1 MLKSFQNDN
10 LLYRKS
16 KISVLNTKTFLEFN
30 GIKLNF
36 YKIVAQVNFVWG
48 N

>member
-1 MLKSFQNDN
+1 MLKSFQNDI

-16 KISVLNTKTFLEFN
+16 KISVLNTKTFLEIN

-36 YKIVAQVNFVWG
+36 FKIVAQMNFFWG